1 MAQEDLEK
9 FDIRIVYEK
18 FGAAVQEEDDV
29 HLQFYLES
37 FEELNKFFTLMGT
50 VFGFVSKDLK
60 AKMDILRELL
70 KDSSKSDKFITVK
83 EMIEYEIK
91 NDLLNKKGYTSGS
104 RTLLRLHRGLDF
116 IQLFLKKLGEL
127 KNEDGISAA
136 CREAYDQT
144 LAKHHP
150 FVIRNGAKVAIYTLP
165 TREVLLKRVCGKSD
179 DIERSLEL
187 LPQTLEVTAIVHSRI
202 ESLYTVNNLHTL
214 P

>member
-1 MAQEDLEK
+1 MALQNNEK
-9 FDIRIVYEK
+9 FDIKIVYDK
-18 FGAAVQEEDDV
+18 FEAALHEEDDI

-60 AKMDILRELL
+60 AKMDILNEFL
-70 KDSSKSDKFITVK
+70 KDSNKSENFITVK
-83 EMIEYEIK
+83 KMIEYEK
-91 NDLLNKKGYTSGS
+91 QNELLNKKGYTSGS

-116 IQLFLKKLGEL
+116 IQLFLKKLGDLRDE
-127 KNEDGISAA
+127 ESTSSA

-165 TREVLLKRVCGKSD
+165 TREILLKK
-179 DIERSLEL
+179 
-187 LPQTLEVTAIVHSRI
+187 
-202 ESLYTVNNLHTL
+202 VN
-214 P
+214 